1 MRFYKVKYDNIMES
15 FILLYDWFEFYVE
28 YLYVVV
34 DIYLNIH
41 RSILGNSQLA
51 I

>member
-1 MRFYKVKYDNIMES
+1 MTTSWN
-15 FILLYDWFEFYVE
+15 LLYYYDWFEFYVE

-41 RSILGNSQLA
+41 RSVLGNSQLA